1 MMGTASNWLDRV
13 SVTFQAIDRA
23 WKAAPSPAQL
33 YPPQQNVQTG
43 YLTFP
48 GWDRVTADAGG
59 QDEQRVRKA
68 TQSPSVFANMRAI
81 ASEFASSELIV
92 KERIGTKLED
102 VENHPLELL
111 WEAPNPDMGRSF
123 LMAFWAWS
131 YTMAAKSYLYWLP
144 AAGSLQEV
152 WPIPPFMISPVPAVK
167 EFIGGYAFR
176 SGPQATPIL
185 IPRDLITYSRSPNL
199 FDIRDGLSFL
209 VAGMTPVES
218 EIAMGFWNRNF
229 FDENN
234 GIPDGVIAL
243 GKDTLDTD
251 VARVRQELRDFFGGT
266 KRGVGVARETDM
278 KYIPWGR
285 SQKDAE
291 FVEGIKLAS
300 TQIGRLMG
308 FPDGYWSES
317 ANRANAEQARATM
330 IAGAV
335 WPLLVALHEDMN
347 SGIVRR
353 WYGDQYRAEFRDIRP
368 EDRELKI
375 KEQEARKTH
384 WTVNE
389 LREADGKD
397 PLDDPRGAM
406 LIAEIGKGTPITG
419 TPAGE
424 MTEEFIQKQED
435 EVAALEAEA
444 NISEG
449 GDAAPVEETTE
460 EGVPAEED
468 GMPMKAAPRY
478 EVPQFVKDLAA
489 AYPDDPLLNGT
500 GKNPPKGGLPV
511 GPVVR
516 DDSFESPQALH
527 LAQWERKAIKSLKRG
542 KGAAVAFESNFI
554 PPDTQERIS
563 IALKA
568 AQTVEEVK
576 AAFYAPKTALGQKL
590 WSTRQEG
597 IANGQPLLTK
607 DEIKAAGDDPIS
619 GEWDAAVDW
628 ARQVME

>member
-152 WPIPPFMISPVPAVK
+152 WPIPPFMIAPVPAVK

-176 SGPQATPIL
+176 SAPQATPIL

-435 EVAALEAEA
+435 AVAALEAEA
-444 NISEG
+444 EMSQG
-449 GDAAPVEETTE
+449 GDGAPVGEPAKEDVPMEGEAAIKRMDAHTSGQRTTE
-460 EGVPAEED
+460 MASPMTDPPQEINQAALDLLHGWRMED
-468 GMPMKAAPRY
+468 ARSA
-478 EVPQFVKDLAA
+478 DLA
-489 AYPDDPLLNGT
+489 
-500 GKNPPKGGLPV
+500 
-511 GPVVR
+511 R
-516 DDSFESPQALH
+516 
-527 LAQWERKAIKSLKRG
+527 WERKALKSLKRRMT
-542 KGAAVAFESNFI
+542 AAVPFESDAI
-554 PPDTQERIS
+554 PLAEQERIHA
-563 IALKA
+563 ALRT

-576 AAFYAPKTALGQKL
+576 AAFYTPKTDLGRTL
-590 WSTRQEG
+590 WAIRKEG
-597 IANGQPLLTK
+597 IASGQPLLSE
-607 DEIKAAGDDPIS
+607 DEIKATSDDPIDS
-619 GEWDAAVDW
+619 EWDAAVEW
-628 ARQVME
+628 ARQVVE